1 MQRKALGRGLGA
13 LIPSGE
19 EGPGSGVLEVPLAE
33 IRPNPYQPRRA
44 FPQEKMEEL
53 VASIRARGILSPV
66 ILRRW
71 MDGYE
76 LVAGERRWRAAKE
89 AGLRTIPALV
99 KDVSSDEILEIA
111 LIENLQRE
119 DLNPLEEAEAYQR
132 LTQDHGLSQEEI
144 ARRVGRDR
152 TSIANTLR
160 LLHLPGQLK
169 EDLVGGALTMGHAR
183 AILSL
188 EGQGRQIQARNL
200 VISRGLS
207 VRETEKW
214 VRSQKEGC
222 KEKRKALMLTPQWKA
237 IESDLQK
244 VLGTRVKVVKG
255 RSKGKVEIEFYSEK
269 DLDRIWRLICRR

>member
-13 LIPSGE
+13 LIPLGE
-19 EGPGSGVLEVPLAE
+19 EGPKAEVLEIFLTE
-33 IRPNPYQPRRA
+33 IRPNPYQPRRS

-53 VASIRARGILSPV
+53 VASIRVRGVLSPV

-89 AGLRTIPALV
+89 AGLKSIPALV

-132 LTQDHGLSQEEI
+132 LIQDHGLTQEAI
-144 ARRVGRDR
+144 ARRVGKDR
-152 TSIANTLR
+152 ASISNALR
-160 LLHLPGQLK
+160 LLQLPPQLK
-169 EDLVGGALTMGHAR
+169 EDLIGGSLSMGHAR
-183 AILSL
+183 ALLSL
-188 EGQGRQIQARNL
+188 EGESRQVQTRNA

-207 VRETEKW
+207 VRETERW
-214 VRSQKEGC
+214 VKRLKEGRQ
-222 KEKRKALMLTPQWKA
+222 EKGKTPALSPQWKA
-237 IESDLQK
+237 IENDLQK
-244 VLGTRVKVVKG
+244 VLGTRVKVIKG
-255 RSKGKVEIEFYSEK
+255 RNRGRVDIEFYSEK

>member
-13 LIPSGE
+13 LIPLGE
-19 EGPGSGVLEVPLAE
+19 EGAKSEVSEIPLTE
-33 IRPNPYQPRRA
+33 IRPNPYQPRKA
-44 FPQEKMEEL
+44 FAQEKMEEL
-53 VASIRARGILSPV
+53 VASIRARGVLSPV

-89 AGLRTIPALV
+89 AGLKTIPALI

-132 LTQDHGLSQEEI
+132 LIQDHGLTQEVI
-144 ARRVGRDR
+144 ARRVGKDR
-152 TSIANTLR
+152 ASISNALR
-160 LLHLPGQLK
+160 LLQLPPQLK
-169 EDLVGGALTMGHAR
+169 EDLVSGILSMGHAR
-183 AILSL
+183 ALLGLDGES
-188 EGQGRQIQARNL
+188 RQVQARNA

-207 VRETEKW
+207 VRETERW
-214 VRSQKEGC
+214 VKRLKEGRQ
-222 KEKRKALMLTPQWKA
+222 EKGKAATVSPQWKA

-244 VLGTRVKVVKG
+244 VLGTRVKVIKG
-255 RSKGKVEIEFYSEK
+255 RRKGRVDIEFYSEK

>member
-1 MQRKALGRGLGA
+1 
-13 LIPSGE
+13 
-19 EGPGSGVLEVPLAE
+19 
-33 IRPNPYQPRRA
+33 
-44 FPQEKMEEL
+44 
-53 VASIRARGILSPV
+53 
-66 ILRRW
+66 
-71 MDGYE
+71 
-76 LVAGERRWRAAKE
+76 
-89 AGLRTIPALV
+89 
-99 KDVSSDEILEIA
+99 LEIA